1 MAMRAAI
8 FDFDGVVVDSEP
20 LHFQALRASL
30 LPEGIQI
37 DEEEYYTRYLAYN
50 DRTAIRLALEA
61 HGVSPPPARLDAIA
75 RRKAGLF
82 SDLASKIPLF
92 PGAAELVRSLAARVP
107 LAIASGALHGEIDT
121 ILTATGLR
129 DAFVAIVGAD
139 DVSRGK
145 PDPEPYVTAMGLLA
159 ARTPGLEPAECLVFE
174 DSMAGIASARA
185 AGMTVVAVA
194 HSYPREKLGAA
205 HRVVDSLVGLEND
218 GLRAL
223 FGS

>member
-20 LHFQALRASL
+20 LHFQALRGSL
-30 LPEGIQI
+30 LPEGIKI
-37 DEEEYYTRYLAYN
+37 DEEEYYSRYLAYN

-61 HGVSPPPARLDAIA
+61 HDVSPPPARLDLIA
-75 RRKAGLF
+75 RRKAELF
-82 SDLASKIPLF
+82 ADLASKIPLF
-92 PGAAELVRSLAARVP
+92 PGAAELVLSLAARVP
-107 LAIASGALHGEIDT
+107 LAIASGALHGEIDA
-121 ILTATGLR
+121 ILRGAGLR
-129 DAFVAIVGAD
+129 EAFAAIVGAD

-159 ARTPGLEPAECLVFE
+159 ARAPGLAPAECLVFE

-185 AGMTVVAVA
+185 AGMKVVAVA

-223 FGS
+223 FGP

>member
-1 MAMRAAI
+1 
-8 FDFDGVVVDSEP
+8 V
-20 LHFQALRASL
+20 
-30 LPEGIQI
+30 
-37 DEEEYYTRYLAYN
+37 
-50 DRTAIRLALEA
+50 
-61 HGVSPPPARLDAIA
+61 
-75 RRKAGLF
+75 
-82 SDLASKIPLF
+82 
-92 PGAAELVRSLAARVP
+92 
-107 LAIASGALHGEIDT
+107 
-121 ILTATGLR
+121 GLR
-129 DAFVAIVGAD
+129 EAFAAVVGAD

-159 ARTPGLEPAECLVFE
+159 VGTPALAPAECLVFE

-194 HSYPREKLGAA
+194 NSYPREKLGAA

>member
-8 FDFDGVVVDSEP
+8 FDFDGVIVDSEP
-20 LHFQALRASL
+20 LHYQALRTSL

-37 DEEEYYTRYLAYN
+37 DEEEYYTHYLAYN
-50 DRTAIRLALEA
+50 DRTAIRLAVEA
-61 HGVSPPPARLDAIA
+61 HGVSPSPTRLDAIA
-75 RRKAGLF
+75 RRKADLF
-82 SDLASKIPLF
+82 SDLASKIPVF
-92 PGAAELVRSLAARVP
+92 SGAAELVRSLAARVP
-107 LAIASGALHGEIDT
+107 LAIASGARHEEIDA
-121 ILTATGLR
+121 ILKAVGLR
-129 DAFVAIVGAD
+129 DAFAAIVGAD
-139 DVSRGK
+139 DVTRGK
-145 PDPEPYVTAMGLLA
+145 PDPEPYMTAMGLLA
-159 ARTPGLEPAECLVFE
+159 ARAPGLTPAECLVFE

-223 FGS
+223 FGP

>member
-8 FDFDGVVVDSEP
+8 FDFDGVIVDSEP
-20 LHFQALRASL
+20 LHFQALRGSL

-37 DEEEYYTRYLAYN
+37 DEEEYYSRYLAYN

-61 HGVSPPPARLDAIA
+61 HDVSPPPARLDAIA
-75 RRKAGLF
+75 RRKAELF
-82 SDLASKIPLF
+82 ADLASKIPLF

-107 LAIASGALHGEIDT
+107 LAIASGALHGEIDA
-121 ILTATGLR
+121 ILRGAGLR
-129 DAFVAIVGAD
+129 EAFAAIVGAD

-159 ARTPGLEPAECLVFE
+159 ARAPGLAPAECLVFE

-185 AGMTVVAVA
+185 AGMKVVAVA

-223 FGS
+223 FGP

>member
-8 FDFDGVVVDSEP
+8 FDFDGVIVDSEP
-20 LHFQALRASL
+20 LHFQALRSSL
-30 LPEGIQI
+30 LPEGIEI
-37 DEEEYYTRYLAYN
+37 DEEEYYRGYLAYN

-75 RRKAGLF
+75 GRKAGLF
-82 SDLASKIPLF
+82 SELAAKIPLF
-92 PGAAELVRSLAARVP
+92 PGAAELVRSLSARFP
-107 LAIASGALHGEIDT
+107 LAIASGALHGEIDA
-121 ILTATGLR
+121 ILRAVGLR
-129 DAFVAIVGAD
+129 EAFAAVVGAD

-159 ARTPGLEPAECLVFE
+159 VGTPALAPAECLVFE

-194 HSYPREKLGAA
+194 NSYPREKLGAA
-205 HRVVDSLVGLEND
+205 HRVVDTLVGLEND